1 MEGFKRLGRELSYQ
15 GKILKVYTD
24 RVQVN
29 GMESNW
35 DYVHH
40 NGGAAVVPVTKE
52 GKILMVKQYRNAI
65 DRYTLEIPAGA
76 LNDEKESGESCVARE
91 LEEETGYQAMHIEW
105 LLTTHSWV
113 AFTNEKVEIY
123 VAKDLIPSKQNFDEE
138 EAIELEMYTIEE
150 LKEKIFRGEITDSKT
165 VAGILAYAMKQEG
178 QS

>member
-1 MEGFKRLGRELSYQ
+1 MGEFKRLGRELSYQ

-24 RVQVN
+24 HVEVN
-29 GMESNW
+29 GHESNW

-52 GKILMVKQYRNAI
+52 GKILMVKQFRNAI

-76 LNDEKESGESCVARE
+76 LDSTKESGAECVARE
-91 LEEETGYQAMHIEW
+91 LEEETGYRSEDIEW
-105 LLTTHSWV
+105 LVTTHSWV

-123 VAKDLIPSKQNFDEE
+123 VAKNLILSKQRLDEE
-138 EAIELEMYTIEE
+138 ESIELEEYTIDD

-165 VAGILAYAMKQEG
+165 VAGLLAYAIKCEG
-178 QS
+178 H